1 MQKAEIAVI
10 GAGAAGLMAALT
22 AARAAP
28 GARIVALDG
37 ASRLG
42 AKILIAGG
50 GRCNVTHDAVDER
63 DFNGSTPAAIRRVL
77 RAFDVDATRRFFE
90 TEGVALK
97 REDTGKLFPV
107 SDKARDVLDALVRA
121 ATRAGVVLDHPRRVH
136 RSVPTAEGFAVYVA
150 GREVGTAV
158 PAVRHRGA
166 DSLGGSPARS
176 SLAATTDG
184 SRLRQ
189 GYGGQAESRPY
200 LTASVVILAAGGR
213 SVPKTGSDGAGESL
227 AAALGLPLTPRIFPA
242 LVPLLLPGGHP
253 LERLSGLATDVR
265 LTVVSASGKH
275 GRQVSGALLCTHQGL
290 SGPAVLDIS
299 RHWQEAVAADPGAG
313 LLIDW
318 LPATTMDEFDVRIQ
332 SLGSRPIRRAL
343 TPPLPE
349 RLADL
354 LCELAGVASSATG
367 AALRRED
374 RRRLVQ
380 TSREWRAPVRGTRG
394 FAVAEVTAGG
404 VPLVRLTSGLESR
417 DRPGVFVC
425 GELCDVDGRI
435 GGFNFQWA
443 WASGTVVGR
452 AAAAAIRGLDEPV
465 SR

>member
-1 MQKAEIAVI
+1 MI

-28 GARIVALDG
+28 GARVVALDG

-50 GRCNVTHDAVDER
+50 GRCNVTHHAVDER

-90 TEGVALK
+90 AEGVALE

-121 ATRAGVVLDHPRRVH
+121 ATRAGVALDYPRRVN
-136 RSVPTAEGFAVYVA
+136 RIVPTADGFDV
-150 GREVGTAV
+150 
-158 PAVRHRGA
+158 HL
-166 DSLGGSPARS
+166 SLGALTGGEQKAGLGPPALPS
-176 SLAATTDG
+176 APA
-184 SRLRQ
+184 
-189 GYGGQAESRPY
+189 Y
-200 LTASVVILAAGGR
+200 LTANVVILAAGGR
-213 SVPKTGSDGAGESL
+213 SVPKTGSDGGGEAL

-242 LVPLLLPGGHP
+242 LVPLLLPGGHT
-253 LERLSGLATDVR
+253 LGRLSGLATDVR
-265 LTVVSASGKH
+265 LTVVSGSGKH

-290 SGPAVLDIS
+290 SGPAVLDVS
-299 RHWQEAVAADPGAG
+299 RHWQDAVASDPQAG
-313 LLIDW
+313 LLVDW
-318 LPATTMDEFDVRIQ
+318 LPGPTMDEFDAGLQ
-332 SLGSRPIRRAL
+332 ALGGRPLRRAL
-343 TPPLPE
+343 APPLPD
-349 RLADL
+349 RLADV
-354 LCELAGVASSATG
+354 LCELAGLDPASPG
-367 AALRRED
+367 AVLRRDD
-374 RRRLVQ
+374 RRRLV
-380 TSREWRAPVRGTRG
+380 TTARSWRAPVTGTRG

-404 VPLVRLTSGLESR
+404 VPLASLTTGLESR
-417 DRPGVFVC
+417 HCPGLYVC

-443 WASGTVVGR
+443 WASGTVAGR
-452 AAAAAIRGLDEPV
+452 AAAAAVRGPDEPV